1 MKKENPTNA
10 EPYKWLS
17 GSLSSF
23 TSNSRIFFVSEVY
36 TSFSKYD
43 VNNNETVNGSS
54 ERLVANELFY
64 MYHHMYKEPDY
75 R

>member
-1 MKKENPTNA
+1 MQYHINGCHVLYHPLFLVL
-10 EPYKWLS
+10 Y
-17 GSLSSF
+17 
-23 TSNSRIFFVSEVY
+23 FVSEVY

-43 VNNNETVNGSS
+43 VNNNDTVNGSS